1 MANTHAHDHH
11 DHDDHAHDHGHD
23 YDDHGHD
30 HAASD
35 DHGHSH
41 AGHSHAP
48 APEDMGRAFA
58 IATIL
63 NVIFVLAEGGVGI
76 FSHSLSLLAD
86 AGHNLSDVLGLVMAW
101 VAMVLS
107 KRAPTSRHTYGLRKG
122 TILASLTNAVVLLVS
137 VGIIA
142 SEAVH
147 RLMAPE
153 PVQTGPMM
161 AVAALG
167 IALNTGTALLFLR
180 GRKGDIN
187 VRGAFL
193 HMAADAA
200 VSAGVVVTGLL
211 IMLTGQSWIDPV
223 VGLGIGL
230 VIVMGTWG
238 LLRESLDMALDA
250 TPRGV
255 DPAAVKA
262 WLGKRPGVT
271 EVHDL
276 HIWSMSTTE
285 TALTAHLI
293 RPEIESR
300 GEVADHFLHDACAGL
315 SDRFG
320 IGHVTLQ
327 VERGDAAHCRLAP
340 ADVV

>member
-1 MANTHAHDHH
+1 MAHAHSHHGH
-11 DHDDHAHDHGHD
+11 DHNHGHDHGH
-23 YDDHGHD
+23 H
-30 HAASD
+30 

-48 APEDMGRAFA
+48 APENMGRVFA
-58 IATIL
+58 LATTL
-63 NVIFVLAEGGVGI
+63 NLIFVAAEAGVGLY
-76 FSHSLSLLAD
+76 SHSLSLLAD
-86 AGHNLSDVLGLVMAW
+86 AGHNLSDVLGLVLAW
-101 VAMVLS
+101 VAMVLAR
-107 KRAPTSRHTYGLRKG
+107 RAPTSRRTYGLRKG
-122 TILASLTNAVVLLVS
+122 TILASLTNAVVLLVA
-137 VGIIA
+137 VGVVV
-142 SEAVH
+142 SEAIH
-147 RLMAPE
+147 RFTDPE
-153 PVQTGPMM
+153 PILTGPVML
-161 AVAALG
+161 VAALG
-167 IALNTGTALLFLR
+167 VALNTGTALLFMR

-200 VSAGVVVTGLL
+200 VSAGVVVSAFA
-211 IMLTGQSWIDPV
+211 ISLTRWDWLDPV
-223 VGLGIGL
+223 VGLAIAGI
-230 VIVMGTWG
+230 IIWGTWG

-250 TPRGV
+250 TPRGI
-255 DPAAVKA
+255 DPKAVMA
-262 WLGKRPGVT
+262 WLGERPGVT

-293 RPEIESR
+293 RPDGDTE
-300 GEVADHFLHDACAGL
+300 GEAPDRFLHEACAGL
-315 SDRFG
+315 SERFG